1 MYSER
6 YQQHIKTLVEKI
18 EQADAIVVGGAS
30 GMSAAGGYNWYE
42 DHAAFR
48 EHFGD
53 FAIKYGIDSIFGGFY
68 YRFQT
73 LEERWAYLARLVNF
87 VSQAPMAKPYEN
99 LFELDLKR
107 IFPKLKLIIVLKG
120 INFSSFVFKL

>member
-42 DHAAFR
+42 DNAAFR
-48 EHFGD
+48 EHFVD

-73 LEERWAYLARLVNF
+73 II
-87 VSQAPMAKPYEN
+87 KPTKNTIYT
-99 LFELDLKR
+99 
-107 IFPKLKLIIVLKG
+107 IFNSKISEMFSKSSIVFIPIITTCSRHSG
-120 INFSSFVFKL
+120 DFA